1 MEYNYLAILDYD
13 CEGRVII
20 IHLTEQDK
28 QNLDRSETETDFI
41 DEFVADKYN
50 LSSSSYNYLFM
61 EKLFVVN
68 DTGISL

>member
-28 QNLDRSETETDFI
+28 QNLDRSETEKDFI

-50 LSSSSYNYLFM
+50 LSSCSYDYLFM
-61 EKLFVVN
+61 EKLLVVN
-68 DTGISL
+68 NTGKSL

>member
-13 CEGRVII
+13 CEGTVLI

-28 QNLDRSETETDFI
+28 QNLDRSETEKDFI

-50 LSSSSYNYLFM
+50 LSSSSYDYLFM

-68 DTGISL
+68 NTGKSL